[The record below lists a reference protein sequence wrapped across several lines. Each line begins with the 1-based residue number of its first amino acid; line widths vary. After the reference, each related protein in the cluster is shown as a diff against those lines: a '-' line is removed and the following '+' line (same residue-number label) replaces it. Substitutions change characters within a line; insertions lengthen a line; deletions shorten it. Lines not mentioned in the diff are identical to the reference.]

1 MAKSRTVKLVVS
13 GLLVF
18 FAVSHVNA
26 QSLKDVLK
34 ALRNMKPPGQ
44 EVSAPKVAPGAMLA
58 PANSIGDGQVQG
70 AKSPS
75 SFGAK
80 ITERYCKNLFS
91 VASMESRGP
100 VDENLVAEEFDLDA
114 AGFYD
119 EAIKALDARPGHVS
133 FTFPSR
139 DFYKHE
145 FETDKINV
153 IFDLLLSYPSPKYA
167 AALIAEARSMPGQP
181 RYDDQ
186 AKTDAVAAL
195 AILHFRMQH
204 KSRSANRWAELAAS
218 LANEDHYLAKVISA
232 RLSASGEIGPVNVGR
247 ALTLANEA
255 NNARASI
262 QRDSM
267 KKISPRNYQITSNQT
282 LFDVLTANP
291 GHPQRRNFAQFM
303 QVYERNR
310 NMTEPLPEVTAQI
323 GPGLAQVERTSRAAA
338 ERAKKMLE
346 GANAAGNMQA
356 QKASL
361 DSVTRNRV
369 SDSADNYADA
379 RATAAMN
386 RELRLIDKLTEEQS
400 QLLDQSRKLSYESG
414 DLAISMMPQMMGVM
428 MNIMM
433 QRGMEYLPTVIP
445 IAKKLQSYSDSACS
459 VVSRLDH
466 TLMVR
471 KLAVVDQDR
480 SLLANMVSA
489 GD

>member
-1 MAKSRTVKLVVS
+1 MAQQRAIKLLVG
-13 GLLVF
+13 GLLAF
-18 FAVSHVNA
+18 CAVSQVNA

-34 ALRNMKPPGQ
+34 ALKNMQPPGQ
-44 EVSAPKVAPGAMLA
+44 DAGAPKVVPGTMLA
-58 PANSIGDGQVQG
+58 PANSTGGGQVQG
-70 AKSPS
+70 AKSQS
-75 SFGAK
+75 NFGAK
-80 ITERYCKNLFS
+80 LTERYCKNLFS

-100 VDENLVAEEFDLDA
+100 VDENLVAGEFDLDA
-114 AGFYD
+114 SSFYD
-119 EAIKALDARPGHVS
+119 EARKAMDARPGHVS
-133 FTFPSR
+133 FTFPSL

-167 AALIAEARSMPGQP
+167 AALIAEARSVPGQP

-204 KSRSANRWAELAAS
+204 KSRNANRWAELAAS

-232 RLSASGEIGPVNVGR
+232 RLSASGEIGPVDAGR

-255 NNARASI
+255 NNARASM

-267 KKISPRNYQITSNQT
+267 KKLSPRNYQITSNQT
-282 LFDVLTANP
+282 LFEVLTANP

-310 NMTEPLPEVTAQI
+310 NMTEPLPEVAAQI
-323 GPGLAQVERTSRAAA
+323 GPGLAQVEKTSRAAA
-338 ERAKKMLE
+338 ERATKMLA
-346 GANAAGNMQA
+346 GANVAGNMQA

-361 DSVTRNRV
+361 DNATRNRV

-379 RATAAMN
+379 RAIAAMN
-386 RELRLIDKLTEEQS
+386 KELQLIDKLTEEQS
-400 QLLDQSRKLSYESG
+400 LLLDQSRKLAYESG

-433 QRGMEYLPTVIP
+433 QRGIEYLPTVIP
-445 IAKKLQSYSDSACS
+445 ISKKLQSYSDSACS
-459 VVSRLDH
+459 VVARLDH

-471 KLAVVDQDR
+471 KLAVVPQER
-480 SLLANMVSA
+480 SGIANMMSA